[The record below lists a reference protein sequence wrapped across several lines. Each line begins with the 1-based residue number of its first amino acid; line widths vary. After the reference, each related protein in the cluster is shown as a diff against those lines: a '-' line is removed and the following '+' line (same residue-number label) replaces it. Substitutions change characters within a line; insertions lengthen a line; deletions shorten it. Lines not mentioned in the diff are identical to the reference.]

1 MDFYVLSYLASC
13 CLWWCRKLRKQADCM
28 IWSRTKLVTSSIL
41 SKSIRHFCI
50 QWSTPIFVAIL
61 ATIRKTTIPRRFS
74 LPICV
79 TMRKI
84 RNVTHTERNSV
95 KLASSDVLINFTN
108 FLRKRGESNCPQF
121 LHCLCS
127 PFNTSIMMSFSR
139 HDRRKTSQMMASI
152 EDSMAELADP
162 GGQLL
167 GGYILDQRRASR
179 VSRRSHRSSVGG
191 KGSNNGSDNE
201 FRNSIQE
208 FNQGLTTTTTT
219 AEVTT
224 CTYSDS

>member
-1 MDFYVLSYLASC
+1 
-13 CLWWCRKLRKQADCM
+13 
-28 IWSRTKLVTSSIL
+28 
-41 SKSIRHFCI
+41 
-50 QWSTPIFVAIL
+50 
-61 ATIRKTTIPRRFS
+61 
-74 LPICV
+74 
-79 TMRKI
+79 
-84 RNVTHTERNSV
+84 
-95 KLASSDVLINFTN
+95 
-108 FLRKRGESNCPQF
+108 
-121 LHCLCS
+121 
-127 PFNTSIMMSFSR
+127 
-139 HDRRKTSQMMASI
+139 MMASI

-224 CTYSDS
+224 CTYSGSGVNGILFSKIS

>member
-1 MDFYVLSYLASC
+1 
-13 CLWWCRKLRKQADCM
+13 
-28 IWSRTKLVTSSIL
+28 
-41 SKSIRHFCI
+41 
-50 QWSTPIFVAIL
+50 
-61 ATIRKTTIPRRFS
+61 
-74 LPICV
+74 
-79 TMRKI
+79 
-84 RNVTHTERNSV
+84 
-95 KLASSDVLINFTN
+95 
-108 FLRKRGESNCPQF
+108 
-121 LHCLCS
+121 
-127 PFNTSIMMSFSR
+127 
-139 HDRRKTSQMMASI
+139 MMASI

-224 CTYSDS
+224 CMYLFRQWSLRNFALTNLKQKFREINFFLINHT